1 MSIWTARTYTSTAR
15 CRRLGCDG
23 VCLKPTKTNNV
34 RTLPLSSL
42 VLKVMRAQGAAQAQD
57 KLKAA
62 SAYADEDA
70 VFADRLG
77 RRITPMAATNA
88 FARLARAAKLSST
101 RLHDARHT
109 AATALL
115 VGGVDV
121 RTTAGVL
128 GHANPT
134 ITLSTYAHLLPD
146 AQRDALDQ
154 LGEQVARIADTL
166 PVLHGENPGYRM
178 ATAAP
183 QTSTKARGYSPEL
196 VAPTGVEPV
205 SQP

>member
-1 MSIWTARTYTSTAR
+1 
-15 CRRLGCDG
+15 
-23 VCLKPTKTNNV
+23 
-34 RTLPLSSL
+34 
-42 VLKVMRAQGAAQAQD
+42 
-57 KLKAA
+57 
-62 SAYADEDA
+62 
-70 VFADRLG
+70 
-77 RRITPMAATNA
+77 MAATSA
-88 FARLARAAKLSST
+88 FARLARTAKVSST

-134 ITLSTYAHLLPD
+134 ITLSTYAHLLGD
-146 AQRDALDQ
+146 AQRHALDK
-154 LGEQVARIADTL
+154 LGEHVARIAAQDALGASGT
-166 PVLHGENPGYRM
+166 EKSGYRT
-178 ATAAP
+178 ATAPAP
-183 QTSTKARGYSPEL
+183 SNEKARGYKEIL